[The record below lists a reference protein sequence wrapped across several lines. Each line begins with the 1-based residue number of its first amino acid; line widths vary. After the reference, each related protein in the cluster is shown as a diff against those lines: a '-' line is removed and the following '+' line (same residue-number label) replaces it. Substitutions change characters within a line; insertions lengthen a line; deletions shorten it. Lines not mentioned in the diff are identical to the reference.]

1 MSRSVSAWRLS
12 GAVFCLAW
20 LGAGCAETGTQVV
33 SKADGGRAASG
44 QRLLVV
50 SQLAWVDA
58 AWAEAFEKALLAE
71 LQKTGSASAI
81 QTRSPLA
88 LQADKVR
95 YAAQIAE
102 FKPDVVLVIEPGDGT
117 VDQRGRSMLRR
128 FEAGMFRHY
137 AERARREL
145 TWRATVTLEPAGTYI
160 LPADMPALARD
171 LVARLQADGILPKPK
186 RGTAAPFPRPIVGKP
201 TV

>member
-1 MSRSVSAWRLS
+1 M
-12 GAVFCLAW
+12 
-20 LGAGCAETGTQVV
+20 
-33 SKADGGRAASG
+33 
-44 QRLLVV
+44 
-50 SQLAWVDA
+50 
-58 AWAEAFEKALLAE
+58 
-71 LQKTGSASAI
+71 
-81 QTRSPLA
+81 
-88 LQADKVR
+88 QADKVR

-102 FKPDVVLVIEPGDGT
+102 FKPDVVFVIEPGDGT

-171 LVARLQADGILPKPK
+171 LVERLQGDGILPKPK